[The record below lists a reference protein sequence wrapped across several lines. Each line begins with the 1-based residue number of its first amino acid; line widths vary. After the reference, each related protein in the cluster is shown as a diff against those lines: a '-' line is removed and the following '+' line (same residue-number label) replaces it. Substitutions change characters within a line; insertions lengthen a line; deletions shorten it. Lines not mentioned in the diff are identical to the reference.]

1 LLLVCWPLILCLQ
14 MLAESRQQLDAII
27 SGTVKGL
34 ISILPLL
41 VRCGAC
47 QYLVLQLLAVPSRQ
61 WDLPTVHLVAAAA
74 AAGLP
79 LIAAL
84 LNPCNY
90 NSLRDSV
97 LAATQGLLLVML
109 RKPLLSA
116 AATGSTVAAAA
127 AAAGGSSGAVASAQ
141 LFHGCIAALLLLLF
155 RQRLCWAVWQAV
167 TDAGL
172 GLVLLCWEWYVAAGP
187 MPALHSCLWS
197 LLHVL
202 LPVLVLPLLYLRE
215 KVDR

>member
-1 LLLVCWPLILCLQ
+1 

-27 SGTVKGL
+27 SGTIKGL

-61 WDLPTVHLVAAAA
+61 WNLPTPHLLAAAA

-79 LIAAL
+79 LMAAL

-90 NSLRDSV
+90 NCLRDSV

-116 AATGSTVAAAA
+116 AAAGSAAAGSAAAA
-127 AAAGGSSGAVASAQ
+127 TAVAAGGSSGAVASAQ

-172 GLVLLCWEWYVAAGP
+172 GLVLLCWEWLVAAVP
-187 MPALHSCLWS
+187 LPALHSCLWS

>member
-1 LLLVCWPLILCLQ
+1 

-27 SGTVKGL
+27 SGTIKGL

-61 WDLPTVHLVAAAA
+61 WNLPTVHLLAAAA

-79 LIAAL
+79 LISAL
-84 LNPCNY
+84 LNPCSY
-90 NSLRDSV
+90 NGLRDSV

-116 AATGSTVAAAA
+116 AATGSAAA
-127 AAAGGSSGAVASAQ
+127 AAAGASGGVVASAQ

-155 RQRLCWAVWQAV
+155 RQRLCWAAWQAV
-167 TDAGL
+167 TDAAL
-172 GLVLLCWEWYVAAGP
+172 GLVLLCWEWSVAAAP